1 MPAAQNLPQAYGLPP
16 TSMRAVP
23 GAVAGNVTV
32 TGIKKGDLITEVL
45 NITDGVDLTSQFRAT
60 ANARVAADN
69 TINNTGGTST
79 ATKILLVRWY
89 RVPRGA

>member
-1 MPAAQNLPQAYGLPP
+1 MPAAQTIPQNYGRSQTAL
-16 TSMRAVP
+16 RAVP

-32 TGIKKGDLITEVL
+32 TGIKKGDLIEEVL
-45 NITDGVDLTSQFRAT
+45 NLTDGVDLTTQFRAT

-79 ATKILLVRWY
+79 AAKILLVRWY
-89 RVPRGA
+89 KVPKGA